1 MSAEQSRRDAHRDCP
16 VSSCCAPWTGQCLVA
31 VRGWSSPAS
40 RPRNGGVECPIRNAK
55 TKRFARGRFARG
67 ERAGKR
73 TPGARSRRRTAWRRV
88 VPRTGR
94 VGEKRGSDCGSRLG
108 GPVRRR
114 RLFSVSCLT
123 ASPVPPGF
131 VTCGDPESENGRLDV
146 SRHRSRTS
154 DVESGARRQSAGAR
168 LLSVS
173 HPGPVPFGYPW
184 GTSLEAGF
192 LSRWAARR
200 ACRTPGRAAPRPPR
214 GRRRDSASPGGIR
227 SWRSARPSDSPR
239 RGARRWSSARAS
251 SARRGETP
259 ISSVRAAKATRPERR
274 GLPSGRPR
282 GTPRT
287 TRRV

>member
-1 MSAEQSRRDAHRDCP
+1 MTAEQPRRDAHRECP

-31 VRGWSSPAS
+31 VRWWSSPAS

-55 TKRFARGRFARG
+55 TRKDSREEGSR
-67 ERAGKR
+67 
-73 TPGARSRRRTAWRRV
+73 GAREPGNAPRGQGLDAELHGGAWYRGPVASVRSAARTAGRA
-88 VPRTGR
+88 TG
-94 VGEKRGSDCGSRLG
+94 S
-108 GPVRRR
+108 GPSTTT
-114 RLFSVSCLT
+114 FSVSCLMT
-123 ASPVPPGF
+123 ASPRF
-131 VTCGDPESENGRLDV
+131 RDAAGDGTDERKRPARTSV
-146 SRHRSRTS
+146 SDFRCRIGRSRCK
-154 DVESGARRQSAGAR
+154 SAGAR

-184 GTSLEAGF
+184 GTSPEAGC

-214 GRRRDSASPGGIR
+214 GRRRDSASPGSR
-227 SWRSARPSDSPR
+227 RSARPSDSPR
-239 RGARRWSSARAS
+239 RGARRWSSGRAS

-259 ISSVRAAKATRPERR
+259 ISSVRAAKAKAKATRPERR

-287 TRRV
+287 TSNDV